1 MRNIHVLAVIFSIL
15 LVSSRAYSEEVPVK
29 IRAENLKY
37 DQESGLISASG
48 SVEIM
53 FEGMKIRSDTAR
65 IDTASNVATA
75 EGHVKIEQTD
85 YNFLS
90 SRLTY
95 DMSSET
101 AYVFNVTPGGVE
113 SCNCHMRDQEDRDT
127 HITLTPDA
135 KHTTAKYRIIA
146 EVTPRFRAMMKA
158 KGIDWSTSNLKKMLI
173 HKKIKISGWLFA
185 DTEHTN
191 ATEADRPGA
200 LHNWRASILEVHPVT
215 MIEVVK

>member
-1 MRNIHVLAVIFSIL
+1 MFFHIAPLLIGLMKLFIITLLFCTLAQAQNL
-15 LVSSRAYSEEVPVK
+15 YKDCPPGGDAK
-29 IRAENLKY
+29 TMAIRK
-37 DQESGLISASG
+37 
-48 SVEIM
+48 
-53 FEGMKIRSDTAR
+53 
-65 IDTASNVATA
+65 IDTLKNKNMFPVSTK
-75 EGHVKIEQTD
+75 KITFSTMSRYKFHQVI
-85 YNFLS
+85 S
-90 SRLTY
+90 S
-95 DMSSET
+95 DAVEVT